1 MKIRNLNEL
10 EEKIDVEL
18 AWRKKEL
25 TSIKIDVD
33 ESEKKGQSE
42 QSKAIRIGII
52 MLYAH
57 WEGAIKSVAEFYLAY
72 V

>member
-33 ESEKKGQSE
+33 ESEKKVKVNSQKRLE
-42 QSKAIRIGII
+42 
-52 MLYAH
+52 L
-57 WEGAIKSVAEFYLAY
+57 EL
-72 V
+72 